1 VIQGMKSI
9 SEIVKTRAFSIFQ
22 AFFVTILWS
31 SSWPIMKI
39 GLEAIPPLFFAG
51 LRYFIASLILV
62 IIVLS
67 TPKNRKMIKTISRRW
82 WIKLVIYGLIFYTFT
97 QGAQFVA
104 ILYLEDTI
112 TASLLLS
119 FTPIL
124 VLILAIFLVK
134 EKPNLAQI
142 LFVFTALVGAL
153 MYFYP
158 FVEIQTSILGIIGL
172 IAAIVGLVAN
182 ALSTIMGRAINKSQK
197 FSPLVITTISMLIGS
212 VVLLVSGII
221 IEGIP
226 VLSLTSIGYILWLSF
241 VNTAFAFTL
250 WNNVMRKLQAV
261 EISIINNTMLV
272 QIAIL
277 ALIFLNERPS
287 VLEWIGV
294 AIVAVS
300 ALLLQIFKPKRD
312 ETQLFPFKK
321 TEEAALVEK
330 ELQSNGKK

>member
-1 VIQGMKSI
+1 MKPI

-39 GLEAIPPLFFAG
+39 GLQEIPPLFFAG

-62 IIVLS
+62 TIVLV
-67 TPKNRKMIKTISRRW
+67 TPKNRKTIKTISRGW
-82 WIKLVIYGLIFYTFT
+82 WIRLVIYGLIFYSFT

-104 ILYLEDTI
+104 ILHLEDTI
-112 TASLLLS
+112 TVSLLLS

-124 VLILAIFLVK
+124 VLILAILLIK

-142 LFVFTALVGAL
+142 LFVLTALAGAL
-153 MYFYP
+153 LYFYP
-158 FVEIQTSILGIIGL
+158 FVEIQASSMGLIGL

-182 ALSTIMGRAINKSQK
+182 ALSTIMGRAINKAQE
-197 FSPLVITTISMLIGS
+197 FSPLVVTTISMLIGS
-212 VVLLVSGII
+212 VILLISGII

-250 WNNVMRKLQAV
+250 WNNVMKKLQAV

-312 ETQLFPFKK
+312 ESPLLPFKK
-321 TEEAALVEK
+321 TEELTLIDK
-330 ELQSNGKK
+330 EFQSNNLKEKKG

>member
-1 VIQGMKSI
+1 
-9 SEIVKTRAFSIFQ
+9 
-22 AFFVTILWS
+22 
-31 SSWPIMKI
+31 
-39 GLEAIPPLFFAG
+39 
-51 LRYFIASLILV
+51 
-62 IIVLS
+62 
-67 TPKNRKMIKTISRRW
+67 MIKTISRRW

-112 TASLLLS
+112 TVSLLLS

-158 FVEIQTSILGIIGL
+158 FVEVQTSILGIIGL

-197 FSPLVITTISMLIGS
+197 FSPLVVTTISMLIGS

-226 VLSLTSIGYILWLSF
+226 VLSLISIGYILWLSF

-250 WNNVMRKLQAV
+250 WNNVMQKLQAV

>member
-1 VIQGMKSI
+1 MKPF

-39 GLEAIPPLFFAG
+39 GLQEIPPLFFAG

-62 IIVLS
+62 IIVLA
-67 TPKNRKMIKTISRRW
+67 TPKHRKVIKTISRRW
-82 WIKLVIYGLIFYTFT
+82 WIRLVIYGLIFYSFT

-112 TASLLLS
+112 TVSLLLS

-124 VLILAIFLVK
+124 VLVLAIFLVK

-142 LFVFTALVGAL
+142 LFVLTALIGAL
-153 MYFYP
+153 MYFFP
-158 FVEIQTSILGIIGL
+158 FVEIQTSVMGLIGL

-182 ALSTIMGRAINKSQK
+182 ALSTIMGRAINKVQE
-197 FSPLVITTISMLIGS
+197 FSPLVVTTISMLIGS
-212 VVLLVSGII
+212 IVLLVSGLI
-221 IEGIP
+221 IEGVP
-226 VLSLTSIGYILWLSF
+226 TLSLTSIGYILWLSF

-250 WNNVMRKLQAV
+250 WNNVMQKLQAV

-272 QIAIL
+272 QIALL
-277 ALIFLNERPS
+277 ALIFLGERPS
-287 VLEWIGV
+287 TLEWVGV
-294 AIVAVS
+294 VIVAVS
-300 ALLLQIFKPKRD
+300 ALLLQVFKPKRD
-312 ETQLFPFKK
+312 VSHLLPFKK
-321 TEEAALVEK
+321 TEEISLIEK
-330 ELQSNGKK
+330 DFQSNDTK

>member
-1 VIQGMKSI
+1 MKPL
-9 SEIVKTRAFSIFQ
+9 SEIIKTRPFSIFQ
-22 AFFVTILWS
+22 ALFVTILWS
-31 SSWPIMKI
+31 SSWPIMKL
-39 GLEAIPPLFFAG
+39 GLEEIPPLFFAG

-62 IIVLS
+62 TIVLV
-67 TPKNRKMIKTISRRW
+67 TPKNRKVIATIPRKW
-82 WIKLVIYGLIFYTFT
+82 WLRFVIYGLIFYSFT

-112 TASLLLS
+112 TVSLLLS

-124 VLILAIFLVK
+124 VLILAIFFIK

-142 LFVFTALVGAL
+142 LFVLTALVGAL
-153 MYFYP
+153 LYFHP
-158 FVEIQTSILGIIGL
+158 FVEIQTSLTGLIGL

-182 ALSTIMGRAINKSQK
+182 ALSTIMGRAINKVQEYN
-197 FSPLVITTISMLIGS
+197 PLVVTTISMLIGS

-221 IEGIP
+221 FEEIP

-250 WNNVMRKLQAV
+250 WNNVMQKLQAV

-287 VLEWIGV
+287 IQEWIGV
-294 AIVAVS
+294 SIVAVS

-312 ETQLFPFKK
+312 ESQLFPFKK
-321 TEEAALVEK
+321 TEEIALIEK
-330 ELQSNGKK
+330 EFQSSDTK

>member
-1 VIQGMKSI
+1 MKTL

-39 GLEAIPPLFFAG
+39 GLQEIPPLFFAG

-62 IIVLS
+62 TIVLV
-67 TPKNRKMIKTISRRW
+67 TPKNRKIIKTISRRW
-82 WIKLVIYGLIFYTFT
+82 WIRLVIYGLIFYSFT

-112 TASLLLS
+112 TVSLLLS

-124 VLILAIFLVK
+124 VLILAIFLIK

-142 LFVFTALVGAL
+142 LFVFTALTGAL
-153 MYFYP
+153 LYFYP
-158 FVEIQTSILGIIGL
+158 FAEIQNSVMGLIGL

-182 ALSTIMGRAINKSQK
+182 ALSTIMGRAINKTQELN
-197 FSPLVITTISMLIGS
+197 PLVITTISMLIGS

-221 IEGIP
+221 IEGFQ

-250 WNNVMRKLQAV
+250 WNNVMQKLQAV
-261 EISIINNTMLV
+261 EISIINNTMLA

-287 VLEWIGV
+287 IQEWIGV

-312 ETQLFPFKK
+312 ESQLLPFKK
-321 TEEAALVEK
+321 PEEIALVET
-330 ELQSNGKK
+330 ESQSSDPK

>member
-1 VIQGMKSI
+1 MKPI
-9 SEIVKTRAFSIFQ
+9 SEIVKTRTFSIFQ

-39 GLEAIPPLFFAG
+39 GLESIPPLFFAG

-62 IIVLS
+62 ILVLA
-67 TPKNRKMIKTISRRW
+67 TPKHRKIIKTIPRRW
-82 WIKLVIYGLIFYTFT
+82 WIRLVIYGLIFYTFT

-112 TASLLLS
+112 TVSLLLS

-142 LFVFTALVGAL
+142 LFVFTALIGAL

-158 FVEIQTSILGIIGL
+158 FVEIQTSVMGLIGL

-182 ALSTIMGRAINKSQK
+182 ALSTIMGRAINKVQE
-197 FSPLVITTISMLIGS
+197 FNPLVVTTISMLIGS
-212 VVLLVSGII
+212 VVLLVSGMI

-250 WNNVMRKLQAV
+250 WNNVMQKLQAV
-261 EISIINNTMLV
+261 EISIINNTMLA
-272 QIAIL
+272 QIALL

-287 VLEWIGV
+287 VLEWIGI

-312 ETQLFPFKK
+312 ETQLFPFKR
-321 TEEAALVEK
+321 TEESTLTEK
-330 ELQSNGKK
+330 EFQTNGKK

>member
-1 VIQGMKSI
+1 MV
-9 SEIVKTRAFSIFQ
+9 F
-22 AFFVTILWS
+22 ILANNEDRS
-31 SSWPIMKI
+31 RSYS
-39 GLEAIPPLFFAG
+39 PLFFAG

>member
-1 VIQGMKSI
+1 M
-9 SEIVKTRAFSIFQ
+9 
-22 AFFVTILWS
+22 TILWS

-39 GLEAIPPLFFAG
+39 GLESIPPLFFAG

-112 TASLLLS
+112 TVSLLLS

-158 FVEIQTSILGIIGL
+158 FVEVQTSILGIIGL

-197 FSPLVITTISMLIGS
+197 FSPLVVTTISMLIGS

>member
-1 VIQGMKSI
+1 
-9 SEIVKTRAFSIFQ
+9 
-22 AFFVTILWS
+22 
-31 SSWPIMKI
+31 MKI
-39 GLEAIPPLFFAG
+39 GLESIPPLFFAG

-97 QGAQFVA
+97 QGALFVA

-112 TASLLLS
+112 TVSLLLS

-158 FVEIQTSILGIIGL
+158 FVEIQTSILGLIGL

-197 FSPLVITTISMLIGS
+197 FSPLVVTTISMLIGS

-250 WNNVMRKLQAV
+250 WNNVMQKLQAV

>member
-1 VIQGMKSI
+1 MKPI

-112 TASLLLS
+112 TVSLLLS

-158 FVEIQTSILGIIGL
+158 FVEVQTSILGIIGL

-197 FSPLVITTISMLIGS
+197 FSPLVVTTISMLIGS

-250 WNNVMRKLQAV
+250 WNNVMQKLQAV

>member
-1 VIQGMKSI
+1 MKPF
-9 SEIVKTRAFSIFQ
+9 SEIVKTRPFSIFQ

-31 SSWPIMKI
+31 SSWPIMKL
-39 GLEAIPPLFFAG
+39 GLQEIPPIFFAG

-62 IIVLS
+62 IIVLV
-67 TPKNRKMIKTISRRW
+67 TPKNRTAIKTISRRW
-82 WIKLVIYGLIFYTFT
+82 WIRLIIYGLIFYSFT

-112 TASLLLS
+112 TVSLLLS

-124 VLILAIFLVK
+124 VLILAIFLIK

-142 LFVFTALVGAL
+142 LFVLTALAGAL

-158 FVEIQTSILGIIGL
+158 FAEIDTSIWGLIGL
-172 IAAIVGLVAN
+172 IAAIVGVVAN
-182 ALSTIMGRAINKSQK
+182 ALSAIMGRAINKVQE
-197 FSPLVITTISMLIGS
+197 FSPVVVTTISMLIGS
-212 VVLLVSGII
+212 VVLLVTALIV
-221 IEGIP
+221 EDIP

-250 WNNVMRKLQAV
+250 WNNVMQKLQAV

-277 ALIFLNERPS
+277 AVIFLGERPS
-287 VLEWIGV
+287 VLEWVGV

-312 ETQLFPFKK
+312 ESQLLPFKK
-321 TEEAALVEK
+321 PEEIPLVDSEF
-330 ELQSNGKK
+330 QSYDKK

>member
-1 VIQGMKSI
+1 MKPI
-9 SEIVKTRAFSIFQ
+9 AEIVKSRSFSIFQ

-31 SSWPIMKI
+31 SSWPIIKL
-39 GLEAIPPLFFAG
+39 GLEEIPPLFFAG

-62 IIVLS
+62 TIVLVS
-67 TPKNRKMIKTISRRW
+67 PKNRKVIATIPRKW
-82 WIKLVIYGLIFYTFT
+82 WLKLVLYGLIFYSLT

-112 TASLLLS
+112 TVSLLLS

-124 VLILAIFLVK
+124 VLILAIFLIK
-134 EKPNLAQI
+134 EKPNLAQV
-142 LFVFTALVGAL
+142 LFVLTALAGAL

-158 FVEIQTSILGIIGL
+158 FVEIQSSIWGIIGL
-172 IAAIVGLVAN
+172 IAAIVGVVAN
-182 ALSTIMGRAINKSQK
+182 ALSAIMGRAINKAQE
-197 FSPLVITTISMLIGS
+197 FNPLVVTTISMLIGS
-212 VVLLVSGII
+212 IVLLVSALI
-221 IEGIP
+221 IEEIP

-250 WNNVMRKLQAV
+250 WNNVLQKLQAV

-277 ALIFLNERPS
+277 ALIFLGERPS
-287 VLEWIGV
+287 VLEWVGV
-294 AIVAVS
+294 AIVVVS

-312 ETQLFPFKK
+312 ESQLIPF
-321 TEEAALVEK
+321 EK
-330 ELQSNGKK
+330 PQKLL

>member
-1 VIQGMKSI
+1 
-9 SEIVKTRAFSIFQ
+9 IFQ

-39 GLEAIPPLFFAG
+39 GLESIPPLFFAG

-112 TASLLLS
+112 TVSLLLS

-158 FVEIQTSILGIIGL
+158 FVEVQTSILGIIGL

-197 FSPLVITTISMLIGS
+197 FSPLVVTTISMLIGS

>member
-1 VIQGMKSI
+1 MKPI

-39 GLEAIPPLFFAG
+39 GLESIPPLFFAG

-97 QGAQFVA
+97 QGALFVA

-112 TASLLLS
+112 TVSLLLS

-158 FVEIQTSILGIIGL
+158 FVEVQTSILGIIGL

-197 FSPLVITTISMLIGS
+197 FSPLVVTTISMLIGS

-250 WNNVMRKLQAV
+250 WNNVMQKLQAV

>member
-1 VIQGMKSI
+1 MKSI

-158 FVEIQTSILGIIGL
+158 FVEIQTSILVIIGL